1 MATQKKSNGF
11 QKKEPKIIK
20 KDEFIENE
28 TESLDTQS
36 ESLDTIY
43 EGVKNINAN
52 KTMAKDNTWEIKDR
66 TYYLKGIV
74 PLTFTLNS
82 KHTLRYPLLWFD
94 DQSGN
99 QKELRYA
106 TNQNSP
112 FVEDQKG
119 QVTLGH
125 IIFKDGVLTV
135 PKEKQNLQKL
145 LSLYHPAR
153 NKKYAEFNPI
163 AQAEDDLDFIELEVQ
178 ALNSALEMDIDQA
191 EAIIRVQVGSRV
203 SKMSSKEIRRDLLL
217 MARKNP
223 HLFLELANDDNVQ
236 LRNVAIVAAEN
247 NIIVLS
253 QDQRTFTWGENGR
266 KLMTVP
272 FDENPYSAMAA
283 FFKTDEG
290 VQVYKSIEKR
300 LK

>member
-1 MATQKKSNGF
+1 MAVSPKTKPIEKKVVENNDSEEYIETTPVE
-11 QKKEPKIIK
+11 QETIKITPKVIKEEVIK
-20 KDEFIENE
+20 KD
-28 TESLDTQS
+28 
-36 ESLDTIY
+36 
-43 EGVKNINAN
+43 
-52 KTMAKDNTWEIKDR
+52 TWEIKDR
-66 TYYLKGIV
+66 SYQLSLDSF

-82 KHTLRYPLLWFD
+82 RHTLRYPLLWFD
-94 DQSGN
+94 EKTGQ
-99 QKELRYA
+99 QEEIRYA

-112 FVEDQKG
+112 LVSEQKG

-125 IIFKDGVLTV
+125 IVFKDGVLHV

-145 LSLYHPAR
+145 LSIYHPAL
-153 NKKYAEFNPI
+153 NKKYTELNPI
-163 AQAEDDLDFIELEVQ
+163 AQAEDDLEYFELEAH
-178 ALNSALEMDIDQA
+178 ALNSALDMDIDQA
-191 EAIIRVQVGSRV
+191 EAIIRVEVGSRV
-203 SKMSSKEIRRDLLL
+203 NKMTSKEIRRDLLL
-217 MARKNP
+217 LAKSNP
-223 HLFLELANDDNVQ
+223 YLFLELANDDNVQ

-247 NIIVLS
+247 GIIVLS

-290 VQVYKSIEKR
+290 VQVFRSIEKR